1 MPIALGLPSRVA
13 GASGELIQEWASG
26 AERRAASD
34 S

>member
-1 MPIALGLPSRVA
+1 MGIALGLPRWVA
-13 GASGELIQEWASG
+13 GASGELIQEWASA